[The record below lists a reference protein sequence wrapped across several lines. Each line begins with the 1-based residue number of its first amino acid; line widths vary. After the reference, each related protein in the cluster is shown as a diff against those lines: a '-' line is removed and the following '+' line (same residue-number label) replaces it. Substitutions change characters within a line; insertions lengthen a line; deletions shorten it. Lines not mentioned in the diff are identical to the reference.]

1 MKHQLQ
7 TIREFIESAHEGE
20 WASYVDR
27 DAALTALSE
36 LEAMAG
42 APVAKVVLTETL
54 GLPCLQWLDLT
65 RQFDFK
71 GGEFLYAAPPAQQT
85 VTNDEQASAYMDAR
99 LWEFIDMAGAW
110 PTAKPDPRIWAH
122 VMVYAPPA
130 QQPQEGT
137 IGHVS
142 AGKTTLIAAVTPL
155 LKAQQPQAEAVPSDV
170 VRDAARYRF
179 LAAHCRRTPE
189 HWGGRWSI
197 VIEGPCPERQDC
209 EDAFDAAID
218 AAMAQ
223 GEKP

>member
-130 QQPQEGT
+130 QQPRVGT

-155 LKAQQPQAEAVPSDV
+155 LKAQQPQAEAVQAV
-170 VRDAARYRF
+170 TDAMVDAYLQANDAYWRNRNPKEATRVS
-179 LAAHCRRTPE
+179 LAA
-189 HWGGRWSI
+189 
-197 VIEGPCPERQDC
+197 
-209 EDAFDAAID
+209 AI
-218 AAMAQ
+218 AAQ